1 MSTLYPLSHLPL
13 PMFRYVRAHACT
25 HTHKTCTHAGA
36 HCSAPFHKH
45 LWALCGSVLCCHRKH
60 RHERNRISAL
70 YVRKHIVSWG
80 KGTGSSNPAQH
91 PKAIILPSHKS
102 VNLPS
107 VPPSPPFVFPTLTP
121 DLCLPSPL
129 PSQTPTNQPQLSFTF
144 LGLLFWYIHP
154 GLTHKHL
161 GIMCTCPLPQSPG
174 YLILLCCWTE

>member
-91 PKAIILPSHKS
+91 PKAIILPSLRENPRKS
-102 VNLPS
+102 NSSSESSLQKCQPA
-107 VPPSPPFVFPTLTP
+107 FCTTIPTLCLSHPYSRPLSSFPITEPNTNKPTP
-121 DLCLPSPL
+121 ALIH
-129 PSQTPTNQPQLSFTF
+129 F
-144 LGLLFWYIHP
+144 LRTVVLIH
-154 GLTHKHL
+154 T
-161 GIMCTCPLPQSPG
+161 S
-174 YLILLCCWTE
+174 WTYT